1 MCVYM
6 TSDGASGA
14 SKNEQSGVSVG
25 RETAGV
31 MVTCYY
37 RSTMLLTEVMNHFP

>member
-1 MCVYM
+1 M
-6 TSDGASGA
+6 TSYGASGA

-31 MVTCYY
+31 MVTRYY